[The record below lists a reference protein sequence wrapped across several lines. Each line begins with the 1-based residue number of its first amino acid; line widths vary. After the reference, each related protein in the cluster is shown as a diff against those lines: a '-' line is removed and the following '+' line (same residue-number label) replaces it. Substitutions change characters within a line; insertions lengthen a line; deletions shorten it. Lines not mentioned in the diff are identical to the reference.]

1 MLIERTKLQEVIAR
15 LEQFPAVL
23 LLGPRQVGKTTL
35 ARHIAKHGFK
45 RRRTVYLDL
54 ESPQQRERLADPE
67 MYLSEYQDALVV
79 LDEVQNLPEVFQ
91 VLRVLIDRGRE
102 QGIRSGR
109 FLILGSASIALL
121 RQASESLAGRIS
133 FVHLHPIDVIEAAD
147 GDQEALWSRG
157 GFPDSYLAG
166 SDRESAQWRTDF
178 ITTYL
183 QRDIAQ
189 FAPRIPAET
198 LRRFWVMLAH
208 LQGEPLNASKIAGSL
223 GVSSN
228 TVGHYLDLLVDLL
241 LVRRL
246 PSHHANV
253 KKRLVKSPKAYI
265 RDSGLVHAL
274 LRLGSRDAL
283 LEHPVAGASW
293 EGFVIENIL
302 GNAPDAAG
310 ASFFRSSSGAEID
323 LLLEMPGAELWA
335 IEIKRGLA
343 PKLERGFHA
352 ACEVLAPSRKFLV
365 YSGQEAYPR
374 PGGVQVISLPDMVRE
389 VASHQG

>member
-1 MLIERTKLQEVIAR
+1 MLINRTKFQEVLAR
-15 LEQFPAVL
+15 LDQFPAVL

-35 ARHIAKHGFK
+35 ARRIADRGFK
-45 RRRTVYLDL
+45 ERKTVYLDL

-67 MYLSEYQDALVV
+67 MYLSEHQDALVV

-102 QGIRSGR
+102 QGIRNGR

-133 FVHLHPIDVIEAAD
+133 FVHLQPIDVVEAAD
-147 GDQEALWSRG
+147 GDQEVLWNRG

-166 SDRESAQWRTDF
+166 SDQESAQWRSDF
-178 ITTYL
+178 IATYL

-208 LQGEPLNASKIAGSL
+208 LQGDPLNASKIARSL

-228 TVGHYLDLLVDLL
+228 TVSHYLDLLVDLL

-246 PSHHANV
+246 PPHHANV
-253 KKRLVKSPKAYI
+253 KKRLVKSPKVYI

-283 LEHPVAGASW
+283 LEHPVAGPSW

-302 GNAPDAAG
+302 GNAPDTAD

-335 IEIKRGLA
+335 IEIKRGLV
-343 PKLERGFHA
+343 PRLDRGFYV
-352 ACEVLAPSRKFLV
+352 ACEDLAPNRKFVV
-365 YSGQEAYPR
+365 YSGQESYPK
-374 PGGVQVISLPDMVRE
+374 PGGVQVISLMELVRE

>member
-1 MLIERTKLQEVIAR
+1 MLIKRTKLQEVLAR

-35 ARHIAKHGFK
+35 AKHIADQAFK
-45 RRRTVYLDL
+45 GRRTVYLDL
-54 ESPQQRERLADPE
+54 ESPQQRERLSDPE
-67 MYLSEYQDALVV
+67 MYLSEHQDALVV

-121 RQASESLAGRIS
+121 RQASESLAGRLS
-133 FVHLHPIDVIEAAD
+133 FVNLQPIDVSEATD

-166 SDRESAQWRTDF
+166 SDHESLQWRTDF
-178 ITTYL
+178 IATYL
-183 QRDIAQ
+183 QRDISQ
-189 FAPRIPAET
+189 FAPQIPAET

-208 LQGEPLNASKIAGSL
+208 VQGEPFNASKIARSL
-223 GVSSN
+223 SVSGN

-246 PSHHANV
+246 PPHHANV
-253 KKRLVKSPKAYI
+253 KKRLVKSPKVYI

-274 LRLGSRDAL
+274 LRLTNRDAV
-283 LEHPVAGASW
+283 LEHPVLGASW

-302 GNAPDAAG
+302 GNAPATAD

-335 IEIKRGLA
+335 IEIKRGLV
-343 PKLERGFHA
+343 PKVERGFHH
-352 ACEVLAPSRKFLV
+352 ACEDLAPNRKFLV
-365 YSGQEAYPR
+365 YSGQEAYQKPR
-374 PGGVQVISLPDMVRE
+374 EVQVISLPDMVRE
-389 VASHQG
+389 VASHRR